1 MPQHTS
7 TELRQAA
14 DTTRKITLEHFYGW
28 SAPSCREKH
37 RPVKLR
43 YREERPSPDIFRPT
57 KEGTWKGR
65 NVTLLQAINE
75 AQPRLYVEPSNQLAE
90 PSYLLEY
97 PDREKLPLAF
107 ELTFGN
113 EPYRER
119 RRANDVS

>member
-107 ELTFGN
+107 ELTFGKV
-113 EPYRER
+113 EW
-119 RRANDVS
+119 S

>member
-1 MPQHTS
+1 M
-7 TELRQAA
+7 
-14 DTTRKITLEHFYGW
+14 
-28 SAPSCREKH
+28 
-37 RPVKLR
+37 KLR
-43 YREERPSPDIFRPT
+43 YREERPSPDIFRLT

-107 ELTFGN
+107 ELTFGKV
-113 EPYRER
+113 EW
-119 RRANDVS
+119 S